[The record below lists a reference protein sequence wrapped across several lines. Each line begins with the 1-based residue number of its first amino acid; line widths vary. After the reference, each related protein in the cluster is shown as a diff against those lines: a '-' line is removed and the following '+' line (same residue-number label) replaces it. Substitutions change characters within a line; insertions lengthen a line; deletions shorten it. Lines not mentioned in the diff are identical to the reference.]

1 MGGVMTMQS
10 GVFKKYDPLEL
21 WGSYSEDEVS
31 ALSPEDAELYYLAK
45 ALGANMAFLKDES
58 GNDWYQ
64 WLKKLPAD
72 SLKVSFHPDTKEII
86 HFSYDASNIVPV
98 NQIVA
103 EVRPKDVPA
112 EFTAAGDLALGGAFI
127 FDDGKIVAAPVD
139 HVAEAERKKATLMAE
154 AEAAIAP
161 LKRAV
166 KYNMAT
172 DAEKQLLEKWEVYS
186 VQLNRVDTSLA
197 PDIEWPPV
205 PA

>member
-1 MGGVMTMQS
+1 MMTMQS
-10 GVFKKYDPLEL
+10 GVFKRYDPLEL
-21 WGSYSEDEVS
+21 WGGYSADEVS
-31 ALSPEDAELYYLAK
+31 ALSPEEAELYYLAK
-45 ALGANMAFLKDES
+45 TPGVNLMFLRDES

-64 WLKKLPAD
+64 WLKTLPAG
-72 SLKVSFHPDTKEII
+72 SLKVSFDPDTKEII
-86 HFSYDASNIVPV
+86 HFNYDANAIFPQ

-112 EFTAAGDLALGGAFI
+112 EFTAAGDLALGGAFL
-127 FDDGKIVAAPVD
+127 FDNGKIVAAPVN
-139 HVAEAERKKATLMAE
+139 HVAEAERKKATLMSD

-172 DAEKQLLEKWEVYS
+172 DAEKASLEQWEVYS
-186 VQLNRVDTSLA
+186 VLLSRVDTSLA

>member
-1 MGGVMTMQS
+1 MMTMQS

-21 WGSYSEDEVS
+21 WAGYSGDEVS
-31 ALSPEDAELYYLAK
+31 ALSSEDAELYYLAK
-45 ALGANMAFLKDES
+45 APGMNLIFLKDDS

-72 SLKVSFHPDTKEII
+72 SLKVSFNPDTKEII
-86 HFSYDASNIVPV
+86 HFNFDASAIFPV

-103 EVRPKDVPA
+103 EVQPKDVPA
-112 EFTAAGDLALGGAFI
+112 EFTDAGNLALGGAFI
-127 FDDGKIVAAPVD
+127 FDDGKIVAAPVNQ
-139 HVAEAERKKATLMAE
+139 VAEAEAKKATLMAD

-166 KYNMAT
+166 KCNMAT
-172 DAEKQLLEKWEVYS
+172 DAEKASLEQWEVYS
-186 VQLNRVDTSLA
+186 VLLSRVDTSLA

>member
-1 MGGVMTMQS
+1 MTMQS
-10 GVFKKYDPLEL
+10 GVFKRYDPLEL
-21 WGSYSEDEVS
+21 WGDYSEDEVS
-31 ALSPEDAELYYLAK
+31 ALSPEDAELYYVAK
-45 ALGANMAFLKDES
+45 TPGRNMMFLKDES

-64 WLKKLPAD
+64 WLKKL
-72 SLKVSFHPDTKEII
+72 SEGLLKVSFDPDTKEII
-86 HFSYDASNIVPV
+86 HFNYDANAIFPQ

-139 HVAEAERKKATLMAE
+139 HVAEAERKKATLMAD

-172 DAEKQLLEKWEVYS
+172 DAEKASLEQWEVYS
-186 VQLNRVDTSLA
+186 VLLSRVDTSKA
-197 PDIEWPPV
+197 PDITWPEKPS
-205 PA
+205 

>member
-1 MGGVMTMQS
+1 MMTMQS
-10 GVFKKYDPLEL
+10 GVFKRYDPLQL
-21 WGSYSEDEVS
+21 WGGYSADEVS

-45 ALGANMAFLKDES
+45 TPGVNLMFLRDES

-64 WLKKLPAD
+64 WLKKLSEG
-72 SLKVSFHPDTKEII
+72 SLKVSFNPDTKEII
-86 HFSYDASNIVPV
+86 HFNYDANAIFPQ

-112 EFTAAGDLALGGAFI
+112 EFTAAGDLALGGAFL
-127 FDDGKIVAAPVD
+127 FDNGKIVAAPVN
-139 HVAEAERKKATLMAE
+139 HVAEAERKKATLMSD

-172 DAEKQLLEKWEVYS
+172 DAEKASLEQWEVYS
-186 VQLNRVDTSLA
+186 VLLSRVDTSLA
-197 PDIEWPPV
+197 PDIEWPVKPT
-205 PA
+205 